1 MAPTVSFVSAM
12 EASVAGIRIVTCAIG
27 NVARYRNGSGVEPRN
42 ARLVGDDHS
51 AHAQEPDSQRSMP
64 K

>member
-1 MAPTVSFVSAM
+1 MNGP
-12 EASVAGIRIVTCAIG
+12 VAGIRIVTRAIG
-27 NVARYRNGSGVEPRN
+27 NVARYRNGGGGEPHKI
-42 ARLVGDDHS
+42 RLVGDDHS